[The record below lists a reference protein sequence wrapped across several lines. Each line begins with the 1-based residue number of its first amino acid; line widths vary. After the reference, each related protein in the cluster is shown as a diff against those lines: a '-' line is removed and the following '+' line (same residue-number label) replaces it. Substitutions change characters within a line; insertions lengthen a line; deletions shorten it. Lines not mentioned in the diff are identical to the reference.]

1 MRPRDE
7 ISARGDF
14 PRLTAHFRAM
24 PRIGVALSKLV
35 ARSGTSKREAD
46 RLVAAS
52 RVSVNGNPCRAGGT
66 RVLPDDV
73 VEVDGRRIDTTP
85 ALAEPRLWR

>member
-1 MRPRDE
+1 
-7 ISARGDF
+7 
-14 PRLTAHFRAM
+14 M

-35 ARSGTSKREAD
+35 ARSGTSKRVAD

-52 RVSVNGNPCRAGGT
+52 RVIVNGHPCRAGGT
-66 RVLPDDV
+66 RVLLDDV

-85 ALAEPRLWR
+85 APIVPRLWR